1 MSPAPPPGA
10 PSSSTSR
17 HLIARAQRGDAS
29 AFGRLIG
36 RCLPQLRRW
45 ARRRFPRWARTGAD
59 TSDFVQ
65 DVVVHT
71 LRRADRVDLRGRRA
85 LAAYLRSAVQ
95 NRMRDEHR
103 RIGRRGLGQ
112 PLSESF
118 VDDRPSPL
126 DHAIAGEAHTRYHA
140 ALARLRPPDRA
151 LIVAHVELDYSHDQ
165 IACMTG
171 RSRHAARMALRR
183 AVGRLAQHMRDG

>member
-1 MSPAPPPGA
+1 MSPAPPPGGA
-10 PSSSTSR
+10 SSSTSR
-17 HLIARAQRGDAS
+17 QLVARAQRGDAS
-29 AFGRLIG
+29 ALGRLIG
-36 RCLPQLRRW
+36 RCLPQLRHW
-45 ARRRFPRWARTGAD
+45 TRRRFPRWARTAAD

-65 DVVVHT
+65 DAIVHT
-71 LRRADRVDLRGRRA
+71 LRRADRFDLRGRRA

-103 RIGRRGLGQ
+103 RVGRRGIGQ

-118 VDDRPSPL
+118 LDRRPSPL
-126 DHAIAGEAHTRYHA
+126 DRAIANEAHTRYHA

-171 RSRHAARMALRR
+171 RSRHAARMALQR
-183 AVGRLAQHMRDG
+183 AVRRLARHMRDG

>member
-1 MSPAPPPGA
+1 MSPAAPPGGA
-10 PSSSTSR
+10 SSSTSR
-17 HLIARAQRGDAS
+17 QLVARAQRGDAS
-29 AFGRLIG
+29 ALGRLVG

-45 ARRRFPRWARTGAD
+45 ARRRFPRWARTAAD

-65 DVVVHT
+65 DAVVHT
-71 LRRADRVDLRGRRA
+71 LRRADRFELRGRRA
-85 LAAYLRSAVQ
+85 LSAYLRSAVQ

-103 RIGRRGLGQ
+103 RVGRRGMGQ
-112 PLSESF
+112 PLSDTF
-118 VDDRPSPL
+118 LDRGPSPL
-126 DHAIAGEAHTRYHA
+126 DRAMADEAHTRYHA

-171 RSRHAARMALRR
+171 RSRHAARMALQR
-183 AVGRLAQHMRDG
+183 AVRRLAQHMRDA